1 MYVLLSIILLL
12 VALLLIG
19 AVLIQPGK
27 GDMLT
32 GMSGLG
38 GQFNSVLGSRRA
50 TDLLSKITWTLA
62 TAIIV
67 LSLVTNLF
75 FLPTFGDGQLK
86 APTEGM
92 KVTQPMSQP
101 AQTPVAPQGQKTQQP
116 AQQQGQKQNN
126 EQGKTE

>member
-1 MYVLLSIILLL
+1 MYIIISIILLL
-12 VALLLIG
+12 IAFLLI
-19 AVLIQPGK
+19 AAILIQPGK

-62 TAIIV
+62 SAIIV
-67 LSLVTNLF
+67 LTLVTNLF
-75 FLPTFGDGQLK
+75 FLNNSGGNQLK

-92 KVTQPMSQP
+92 KVSQPMAQP
-101 AQTPVAPQGQKTQQP
+101 AATPVTTPAPTENQ
-116 AQQQGQKQNN
+116 
-126 EQGKTE
+126 EQDNKTEESK

>member
-1 MYVLLSIILLL
+1 MYIIISIILLL
-12 VALLLIG
+12 VALLLIA

-67 LSLVTNLF
+67 LTLVTNLF
-75 FLPTFGDGQLK
+75 FLNSGGQQLK

-92 KVTQPMSQP
+92 KVSQPMSQP
-101 AQTPVAPQGQKTQQP
+101 AATPVAPATTPAESEQKTEES
-116 AQQQGQKQNN
+116 K
-126 EQGKTE
+126 

>member
-1 MYVLLSIILLL
+1 MYVIISIILLL
-12 VALLLIG
+12 ISLLLIG

-50 TDLLSKITWTLA
+50 TDLLSKITWVLA
-62 TAIIV
+62 AVIIV
-67 LSLVTNLF
+67 LTLVTNLF
-75 FLPTFGDGQLK
+75 FLNKGSNELK

-92 KVTQPMSQP
+92 KVSQPLTQP
-101 AQTPVAPQGQKTQQP
+101 AQPSTQPVQQP
-116 AQQQGQKQNN
+116 ITTPAEN
-126 EQGKTE
+126 ENKGE

>member
-1 MYVLLSIILLL
+1 MYIIISIILLL
-12 VALLLIG
+12 IAFLLIA

-38 GQFNSVLGSRRA
+38 GSFNSVLGSRRA

-62 TAIIV
+62 GAIVV
-67 LSLVTNLF
+67 LTLVTNLF
-75 FLPTFGDGQLK
+75 FLNNSGGNQLK

-92 KVTQPMSQP
+92 KVSQPMAQP
-101 AQTPVAPQGQKTQQP
+101 AATPTTTPAPTENQ
-116 AQQQGQKQNN
+116 
-126 EQGKTE
+126 EQENSSEESK

>member
-1 MYVLLSIILLL
+1 MYIIISILLVL

-27 GDMLT
+27 GDMIT

-62 TAIIV
+62 GVIIV
-67 LSLVTNLF
+67 LTLVTNLF
-75 FLPTFGDGQLK
+75 FIDKGTVQLK

-92 KVTQPMSQP
+92 TTPAPITQPAP
-101 AQTPVAPQGQKTQQP
+101 AAPSTPQESKEEAK
-116 AQQQGQKQNN
+116 
-126 EQGKTE
+126 

>member
-1 MYVLLSIILLL
+1 MYIIISIILLL
-12 VALLLIG
+12 IAFLLIA

-67 LSLVTNLF
+67 LTIVTNLF
-75 FLPTFGDGQLK
+75 FLNRSGGEQLK
-86 APTEGM
+86 APTEGI
-92 KVTQPMSQP
+92 KVSQPMAQP
-101 AQTPVAPQGQKTQQP
+101 AASPVAPATQNTN
-116 AQQQGQKQNN
+116 QKQENS
-126 EQGKTE
+126 TEESK